1 MVPYGPGAPRLCT
14 RGHRSVS
21 TCLMEYQRG
30 DGGYQGLQ
38 AAEGL
43 RWYSPSSGWING
55 TFLRPVSR
63 GPHPGV
69 AEEDLRGL
77 GCRCLQVHP
86 LPRQNGS
93 PKLRA
98 QAHDLKRAGAAGTGS
113 FWGVGR

>member
-43 RWYSPSSGWING
+43 RWHSPSSGWINE
-55 TFLRPVSR
+55 TFLCPVSR
-63 GPHPGV
+63 GPCPGV
-69 AEEDLRGL
+69 AEEDLRSL
-77 GCRCLQVHP
+77 GCR
-86 LPRQNGS
+86 G
-93 PKLRA
+93 RA
-98 QAHDLKRAGAAGTGS
+98 HSTCASKCTPYP
-113 FWGVGR
+113 GRMGHLS